1 MKIVDNFGLEKLYL
15 KMNNNYQND
24 LIDTKIVIT
33 KSYKNIYPYMYSI
46 QVDKICINVKTDTL

>member
-24 LIDTKIVIT
+24 LIDSKIVIT
-33 KSYKNIYPYMYSI
+33 KSYKNIYPYMYYI
-46 QVDKICINVKTDTL
+46 QVDKICINVKTDTI